1 MKPIA
6 AIVLATSIMGLSA
19 GGALADCVD
28 TTASIDNSQKPAGIS
43 KDGTH
48 APLET
53 PAQAQNKAGADTTA
67 SIDNSQKPAGISKDG
82 THAPL
87 ETPAQAQN
95 KAGADTNAVD
105 NDTAQKNGGTMP
117 LAGEEGGGDKNLA
130 MSQQDVEAQQQGDQ
144 TAAAK
149 SDRDCKD

>member
-28 TTASIDNSQKPAGIS
+28 TTASIN
-43 KDGTH
+43 KD
-48 APLET
+48 
-53 PAQAQNKAGADTTA
+53 
-67 SIDNSQKPAGISKDG
+67 QKPAGISKDG